1 MLLSLRVVKF
11 CPKLPRRM
19 TLLSHLPTKHHI
31 SVPEPVSGKRHRT
44 IMIGLEQPSSPSP
57 PPGAGVGA
65 TLKPSNPTEEV
76 TYPRRTGPAKALGQA
91 WGRGGP
97 RSAGR
102 QVPQKQNHLKHLI
115 WASRGPCG
123 QVPHS
128 PGHFCCR
135 NPRPVRVATGR
146 RCPERRLPTYT
157 LHRVWDG

>member
-1 MLLSLRVVKF
+1 MGGWAHRVLALFKQVVIGGLDFRVTPGSVCLPEFQRSLESFRGQGQ
-11 CPKLPRRM
+11 CACACAASLGHRSPGPAARRW
-19 TLLSHLPTKHHI
+19 
-31 SVPEPVSGKRHRT
+31 EPGVRC
-44 IMIGLEQPSSPSP
+44 
-57 PPGAGVGA
+57 GAV
-65 TLKPSNPTEEV
+65 
-76 TYPRRTGPAKALGQA
+76 RWRTGPAKALGQA

-135 NPRPVRVATGR
+135 NPRPVRVATGWK
-146 RCPERRLPTYT
+146 CPERRLPTCT